1 MSIKI
6 GDKVV
11 FGRGNGQQTTG
22 TVIKIN
28 ASSVKVRQDEARGG
42 KPIGTE
48 WRVHPSLVSLVSG
61 TVAAPVAV
69 AVAVAAPVVTGFRV
83 GDRATFTAKGR
94 TVTGTVTRVNTKS
107 VSLENC
113 DDGSRGWR
121 VAPGML
127 RAANAAAPAASAP
140 ASLRPGTPV
149 EYMDFVWSQRGMA
162 PVTGVVTK
170 VVGSTY
176 EVYGNGRTR
185 IVAQDTVKAVS
196 RRNDDALMSE
206 CLGVYSLLS
215 PENLTA
221 DGERPRS
228 AVIALS
234 ASLNR
239 ALRALWIE
247 AGREITEDKAWQW
260 EQTQRKAT

>member
-11 FGRGNGQQTTG
+11 FGRRAGQQTTG
-22 TVIKIN
+22 TVVKIN
-28 ASSVKVRQDEARGG
+28 AASVKIRQDEARGG

-61 TVAAPVAV
+61 TVAAPVA
-69 AVAVAAPVVTGFRV
+69 APVGFRV
-83 GDRATFTAKGR
+83 GDRASFTGKSGR

-140 ASLRPGTPV
+140 ASLTLRPGTPV

-170 VVGSTY
+170 VTGSSY

-185 IVAQDTVKAVS
+185 IVSGDAVKAVT
-196 RRNDDALMSE
+196 RRGDNDLMRE
-206 CLGVYSLLS
+206 CLSVYCNLS

-221 DGERPRS
+221 DGERARS
-228 AVIALS
+228 EVIALS

-260 EQTQRKAT
+260 DRAQRKAV

>member
-11 FGRGNGQQTTG
+11 FGRGAGQQTTG
-22 TVIKIN
+22 TVVKIN
-28 ASSVKVRQDEARGG
+28 AASVKIRQDEARGG

-61 TVAAPVAV
+61 TVTAPV

-94 TVTGTVTRVNTKS
+94 TVTGTVTRVNAKS

-127 RAANAAAPAASAP
+127 RAANAAAPAVSAP

-196 RRNDDALMSE
+196 RRNDDALMRE

-260 EQTQRKAT
+260 EQTQRKAI